1 MRVTVRLHG
10 EPSRL
15 FTGGRDTAEVE
26 VPEGSTVRTVLERL
40 GLARHEFWLHAV
52 NGAVAQPDTL
62 LRPGDLLECVAPM
75 SGG

>member
-15 FTGGRDTAEVE
+15 LDGRDTAEVE
-26 VPEGSTVRTVLERL
+26 VPEGSTVRAVLERL
-40 GLARHEFWLHAV
+40 GLVRHEFWLHAV
-52 NGAVAQPDTL
+52 NGAVAQPDTPL
-62 LRPGDLLECVAPM
+62 QPGDLLECVAPM